1 LALLAVIPTTIY
13 EERKG
18 LVEYNV
24 VFFREGVQEICD
36 VENEVRGRGS

>member
-1 LALLAVIPTTIY
+1 LALLAVIPTAVY

-36 VENEVRGRGS
+36 IENEVRSRGS